1 MAQAHAAPH
10 LAPILHPS
18 RTHLAPARSTASVM
32 LVCCCL
38 WRHGTL
44 LDGAGPGRAADAPAK
59 HPHAATH
66 PPSSCTL
73 PSHSLAI
80 QMVLTA
86 SAREMVVS
94 RTRVLVRRDNGTA
107 GTAWH
112 QAKAPQRALC
122 SHGLLGSFRGDS
134 RRRCKMGARWRHAS
148 AAHEL
153 RALETHAP
161 CGCGRAR
168 GAPRDPSA
176 QAQCSGAVAE
186 ALTAAGGGARERLRW
201 CQEAVSELYCRGG
214 RIRGTRTGR
223 WAPDRVNRCFPVPRD
238 G

>member
-1 MAQAHAAPH
+1 
-10 LAPILHPS
+10 
-18 RTHLAPARSTASVM
+18 M

-44 LDGAGPGRAADAPAK
+44 LDGAEPGRAADAPAK

-94 RTRVLVRRDNGTA
+94 GTRVLVRRDNGKA

-112 QAKAPQRALC
+112 QARASQRARC
-122 SHGLLGSFRGDS
+122 SHGLRGSFRGDS

-153 RALETHAP
+153 SALGASAP

-168 GAPRDPSA
+168 GAPLDPSA
-176 QAQCSGAVAE
+176 QAQCSGAVTE
-186 ALTAAGGGARERLRW
+186 ALTAGGGGARERLRW
-201 CQEAVSELYCRGG
+201 VMKRFPNSTAAEDVVEVF
-214 RIRGTRTGR
+214 RTGR
-223 WAPDRVNRCFPVPRD
+223 WVRDPVNRCFSVPRD
-238 G
+238 GWAWLGTIGRKMTPWDGRLR